1 MNLRGLLI
9 RQWMR
14 RPGRALAAALS
25 VAVAVGAAVATWAAA
40 DASRV
45 GYKRLTEAVAGVP
58 TIDVTARDGKRFDA
72 TAVPRLVDL
81 PGVRAIVPLFYRPS
95 LLRVGESRLREVAVG
110 VDAAALVSAGLLTL
124 ESGEPCR
131 ENDEVVL
138 DATLAKG
145 LGVAV
150 GDEVLFFARR
160 RVARMR
166 VTGLAATDSLRW
178 FAEGATVVA
187 DIQVLESMSLSTAE
201 VDRVR
206 VVLAAD
212 VDREG
217 VLAAVA
223 QRLPEELIAEV
234 PAGRAS
240 LADDVLHSANLG
252 LDFVT
257 ALTLAMAWFI
267 VGNAMLMNVAE
278 RRRGLTLIRVLGGTG
293 RQVRRLV
300 TVEAAILG
308 AIGAAV
314 GAAAGL
320 AAAAPI
326 SAGIARALQ
335 TRAGDVVV
343 HPLLVPVA
351 VALGVVIAVA
361 AAWWPARQATSVDLL
376 EGLSVLPAKPPR
388 ESMRGLLVAAVLLSL
403 VAFGCELAMAFGFL
417 PPRASVVSG
426 VVLLLAFVAFTPFF
440 LIPLVRI
447 LGRLVPSRWRIEGR
461 LAVEQIVRQ
470 PIRTALTAG
479 VLVVAVSNGI
489 GLGHAIRD
497 SVDDVLGW
505 YGKML
510 RADWVLTQAGALSVS
525 RQDRGAASR
534 EMEQE
539 VRGLDGVADV
549 EGIGVA
555 TGRISGQVCVV
566 IARDLPSALPL
577 PLVPVDAT
585 EADVRQALE
594 RGEAVAGTVLAQRTG
609 LKAGDDVVVEV
620 FGRKTPVR
628 VAALVVDYT
637 SGGASLVLRRDA
649 ARRLFGMEAADVLLV
664 TAAEGR
670 SPALRE
676 PLDAIARKH
685 SMFLRSYG
693 ELRGFIDRIVSG
705 VVGSLWSILGL
716 GFVVGSLGVANT
728 VTMSVLEQQRSLGL
742 LRAVGMRRGQVV
754 GMVVLQ
760 SVLLG
765 AAAGIVG
772 LVAGV
777 TTALF
782 IQFASQPL
790 LGHPLALHIRP
801 GVVVA
806 NLLAALAVTALA
818 AWLPARRAVKLELLE
833 ALSTE

>member
-1 MNLRGLLI
+1 MEVEA
-9 RQWMR
+9 
-14 RPGRALAAALS
+14 RAR
-25 VAVAVGAAVATWAAA
+25 WR
-40 DASRV
+40 D
-45 GYKRLTEAVAGVP
+45 AVAGVIAKSGRGNP
-58 TIDVTARDGKRFDA
+58 ADIPAERLLDSQTYEGFPIHALYTALDA
-72 TAVPRLVDL
+72 LPERPL
-81 PGVRAIVPLFYRPS
+81 PGEWPYVRGADGHRDVLTGW
-95 LLRVGESRLREVAVG
+95 RVAEQFP
-110 VDAAALVSAGLLTL
+110 AAGF
-124 ESGEPCR
+124 SGSPTQG
-131 ENDEVVL
+131 NTAVL
-138 DATLAKG
+138 DALVEGVSALVVRVG
-145 LGVAV
+145 DGGVAPADLGTWLTGV
-150 GDEVLFFARR
+150 YLELAPILLDAGSGFRAAAEAMLAL
-160 RVARMR
+160 VAAS
-166 VTGLAATDSLRW
+166 GGS
-178 FAEGATVVA
+178 ATVSI
-187 DIQVLESMSLSTAE
+187 D
-201 VDRVR
+201 
-206 VVLAAD
+206 
-212 VDREG
+212 
-217 VLAAVA
+217 
-223 QRLPEELIAEV
+223 
-234 PAGRAS
+234 
-240 LADDVLHSANLG
+240 
-252 LDFVT
+252 
-257 ALTLAMAWFI
+257 
-267 VGNAMLMNVAE
+267 
-278 RRRGLTLIRVLGGTG
+278 
-293 RQVRRLV
+293 
-300 TVEAAILG
+300 LG
-308 AIGAAV
+308 ADP
-314 GAAAGL
+314 L
-320 AAAAPI
+320 TAPI
-326 SAGIARALQ
+326 SGRGAPSV
-335 TRAGDVVV
+335 DD
-343 HPLLVPVA
+343 
-351 VALGVVIAVA
+351 VIAVA

-447 LGRLVPSRWRIEGR
+447 LGRLVPPRWRIEGR

-577 PLVPVDAT
+577 PLAPVDAT

-685 SMFLRSYG
+685 SMFLRSFG